1 MYIYQIKKHYQ
12 ILWRSTRMPVDN
24 CNGCAFWAFC
34 HGCLCAGCS
43 CAAVH
48 LRAVLAVLR
57 GLYPPAST
65 LPPPSGCRFQPAR
78 DKKVPCQDQSV
89 AQQNEDYSSG
99 NERSTPMAP
108 SFLIPRLLRSSKNSE
123 N

>member
-1 MYIYQIKKHYQ
+1 
-12 ILWRSTRMPVDN
+12 MPVDN
-24 CNGCAFWAFC
+24 CNGCAFWDFC
-34 HGCLCAGCS
+34 HGCSCAGCS

-89 AQQNEDYSSG
+89 AQQMKTTAAATN
-99 NERSTPMAP
+99 AA
-108 SFLIPRLLRSSKNSE
+108 LQWRLLSSYPVYSVEAKKGYTPGLTLL
-123 N
+123 